1 MKKIIMILF
10 TVMLT
15 FVSIVP
21 AFAAK
26 TDVIPMKSERFY
38 MEGDGYGLILLDPND
53 VLKVYTFGTN
63 SSKYTEH
70 IIADNVKEFCVD
82 SIFIYYIKN
91 DGNLW
96 RIRTDYGIND
106 YTNQYTL
113 ELSENTYI
121 TDNIKRITDRNAT
134 LILNNNGEVFRLTS
148 SMTDVTLNYVVS
160 NAVDIGED
168 CVLFRNALYYYVSTG
183 QNEDLS
189 LNFELELGKEF
200 DFSGAKKYYNNHY
213 TDFVLCENGDL
224 WSWGDNQC
232 GRAGHGCRFDD
243 VEFGFSLVV
252 MPYAGMDWK
261 LPAAYSNAPQK
272 ILTQTK
278 DLFVTKNNEVW
289 AIKDDNTVWH
299 WGDGEPI
306 RALFSS
312 ESNYSFINP
321 DNFFGYT
328 PHEDIFPEYFEFYRS
343 TSTLR
348 VYQNGQV
355 QYRSDYEHFAESIA
369 TKEQFLRAYSRPYG
383 GTDIEKV
390 PELIRK
396 WPDGEWAN
404 LPECRFDIYLTI
416 NGQTL
421 SDVKASNYFYES
433 VEWALE
439 NGVTK
444 GTSAL
449 TFSPNNLCTHAE
461 IITFL
466 WRSQGSPVVKKKSSD
481 NTDGEY
487 WTDAYLWAVENE
499 IVSVDDDSLLE
510 KPCSR
515 AETVEYLWKLAG
527 KPEQNGTVN
536 FEDVSEKDS
545 FSQAVLWAVKNKITS
560 GTSENSF
567 SPNEKCSRGQIV
579 TFLYR
584 YLNNAN

>member
-1 MKKIIMILF
+1 
-10 TVMLT
+10 MLT
-15 FVSIVP
+15 FIFTMP
-21 AFAAK
+21 TFAAK
-26 TDVIPMKSERFY
+26 TDVMPMKSERFY
-38 MEGDGYGLILLDPND
+38 MEGDGYGLILLDSND

-70 IIADNVKEFCVD
+70 IIADNVKEFSVD
-82 SIFIYYIKN
+82 SVFIYYIKN
-91 DGNLW
+91 DGKLW
-96 RIRTDYGIND
+96 RIRTDYKQDD
-106 YTNQYTL
+106 YINQYTL
-113 ELSENTYI
+113 ELSENAYI
-121 TDNIKRITDRNAT
+121 ADNIKRITEQNST
-134 LILNNNGEVFRLTS
+134 LVLNNYGEVFRLTS
-148 SMTDVTLNYVVS
+148 SMTDVTLNYVAS

-168 CVLFRNALYYYVSTG
+168 RVLFGNALYYYVPTG

-213 TDFVLCENGDL
+213 THFVLCENGDL

-232 GRAGHGCRFDD
+232 GRAGHGDYYDD
-243 VEFGFSLVV
+243 AEVGYFLSLAFEV
-252 MPYAGMDWK
+252 GETIEISK
-261 LPAAYSNAPQK
+261 AYSNTPRK
-272 ILTQTK
+272 ILTEVK
-278 DLFVTKNNEVW
+278 DLFIDTKNLEVW

-299 WGDGEPI
+299 WGDGKPI
-306 RALFSS
+306 NALFSS
-312 ESNYSFINP
+312 NSTYSLVNP
-321 DNFFGYT
+321 TDFTGYS
-328 PHEDIFPEYFEFYRS
+328 PHEDIFPEYFEFYRA
-343 TSTLR
+343 TNKVR
-348 VYQNGQV
+348 VYPRGQV
-355 QYRSDYEHFAESIA
+355 QYRSDYEHFANSIA
-369 TKEQFLRAYSRPYG
+369 TREQILKGYTPF
-383 GTDIEKV
+383 GTDHSKV

-421 SDVKASNYFYES
+421 KDVKASNYFYDS

-449 TFSPNNLCTHAE
+449 TFSPDNLCTHAE
-461 IITFL
+461 ILTFL

-481 NTDGEY
+481 NTGGEY

-499 IVSVDDDSLLE
+499 IVSVDDYSLLE
-510 KPCSR
+510 KTCSR

-527 KPEQNGTVN
+527 KPGQNGTVN